1 MITST
6 IAKPGL

>member
-6 IAKPGL
+6 